1 MPTLPGGPLDVY
13 AVHMGTLSYTGL
25 ISLDGYYTDAAGGF
39 DWAMPDDEVHAAVND
54 LERGVSTMVLGR
66 RLYET
71 LVVWETLDLTD
82 EPDVIVDYA
91 RLWRDTDKVVYS
103 STLEDARSARTRILP
118 SFDADELRTI
128 VEQSPGVTS
137 IGGPTLAAH
146 ALRAGLVDEIHQFVS
161 PVIVGGG
168 TRFLPEDARLDL
180 HLADTRA
187 FGNGVVYSKYVR
199 T

>member
-25 ISLDGYYTDAAGGF
+25 ISLDGYHTDAAGGF
-39 DWAMPDDEVHAAVND
+39 DWAMPDDEVHAAVNE

-118 SFDADELRTI
+118 SVDADELSTI